1 MKITKK
7 QLRKID
13 EKCYKLVLKFQNE
26 YDYNINENDAFIQ
39 GYQEA
44 IRVIKKQL
52 KKSKKQKSAV
62 IPKSPIFM
70 DMDRQI
76 EEFFGSI
83 KL

>member
-13 EKCYKLVLKFQNE
+13 EKCYSSLLKYQKD
-26 YDYNINENDAFIQ
+26 YDYNVYEYNAYIL
-39 GYQEA
+39 GYQEVM
-44 IRVIKKQL
+44 RLVNKQL
-52 KKSKKQKSAV
+52 KKNKKQKSAV

-76 EEFFGSI
+76 EEFFGAI